1 MKLEHTVKI
10 AHFKNSTNPRRRNH
24 YTQVAIEEPG
34 SLERAHDH
42 PESERVDEVDSAEV
56 QHQTMTAFTHLG
68 HHMLAQFRSAYN
80 VKLPATEVT
89 HHGPSRNVR
98 VNCTPETVSD
108 QHALPVHAL
117 LVHTLLVHA
126 LPQGRGHNSR
136 YMVATDV
143 ILGSLSMAP
152 TTETSVCI
160 T

>member
-10 AHFKNSTNPRRRNH
+10 THFKNSTNPRRRYH

-80 VKLPATEVT
+80 VKLPRDRGDPPRTLAEC
-89 HHGPSRNVR
+89 PSQLHPRNR
-98 VNCTPETVSD
+98 
-108 QHALPVHAL
+108 
-117 LVHTLLVHA
+117 
-126 LPQGRGHNSR
+126 
-136 YMVATDV
+136 
-143 ILGSLSMAP
+143 I
-152 TTETSVCI
+152 
-160 T
+160 